1 MDLLTGQNNHLAIV
15 VIVLAVG
22 AILWLGV
29 ALWRNRP
36 KVTLG

>member
-29 ALWRNRP
+29 VKPW
-36 KVTLG
+36 VYWTLF